1 MKTFFHSLA
10 RITYDHYKW
19 IVILSTI
26 LTAISSV
33 YVVRLVKNIETDI
46 AALIPENYKSVQTL
60 KEIEAVVG
68 GVGSMI
74 VLLECD
80 DFDALK
86 RFADALAAELQ
97 NDTYREHV
105 NFVSFKKDVQFY
117 KDHALL
123 YMDIED
129 LEEILI
135 RIEDRIAQEK
145 LKLSPLFIQL
155 DDDADDA
162 PLDFSDIE
170 AKYKSENG
178 DDTYFTNPDKSIV
191 ALEVEAAGTVSNIGF
206 TKAMHRTLRDAVGR
220 VGPGAYHSDLQVR
233 YGGTYKNKIDEFD
246 VIMKDVRSTLIY
258 GVVGVFLILTIYF
271 RQPLAVFFIATPLA
285 MGLMWAFAITYWVIG
300 NLNTMTAFLFVILFG
315 LGIDFGIHMFARYLE
330 DRIGRVDVRSAIDTM
345 LIQTGQ
351 AIFTAALTTSMAF
364 FSLTITDFKGFSE
377 FGFIVGTGILMSLVA
392 MTTVL
397 PAFIVLADE
406 KLGLVRARPVWG
418 HGDLHT
424 ARGRFPRAK
433 TVLAIGV
440 IVTIYFAY
448 NLRHI
453 QFEYDFTNLRSN
465 LPSSADVKRKI
476 RTISPF
482 NKLSQSPS
490 LVLARDK
497 AQLDD
502 IVTAVEAK
510 IADEDPTPTIDTV
523 RTLWSFLPKDQDD
536 KMELIGELRDLTD
549 GPSADLIKGEQRER
563 LNELRNLLDVELLTI
578 DDLPKMILRKFSTI
592 DGSRAHFAFIYP
604 DVQLRD
610 GKNAM
615 AFAEDAQE
623 IQTAKGDV
631 VYSSS
636 ASMVFS
642 DMLQL
647 MLRDSPTAIGVTLTV
662 VFLIVIADFRGL
674 RPALMV
680 MFPLICGAV
689 WMCGVMYLFKMKLNF
704 YNMVAL
710 PTIIGM
716 GIDNGVH
723 LYHRYR
729 EEGPGSLRLVLRS
742 TGGAMFASMLTT
754 MVGFFGLR
762 MATHPGLNS
771 IGVLALIGLVTC
783 FVAAVVVLPAI
794 LQALE
799 QHEEKDSR
807 NEGAGE
813 GYSEPQAAAAA
824 E

>member
-1 MKTFFHSLA
+1 MNALFHHLA
-10 RITYDHYKW
+10 RITYRHYKW

-26 LTAISSV
+26 LTAISAV
-33 YVVRLVKNIETDI
+33 YVIKLVKNIETDI
-46 AALIPENYKSVQTL
+46 AALIPENYKSVRTL
-60 KEIEAVVG
+60 KEIESVVG

-74 VLLECD
+74 ILLECD
-80 DFDALK
+80 DFDASR
-86 RFADALAAELQ
+86 RFADALADELQ
-97 NDTYREHV
+97 KGVYGDYV
-105 NFVSFKKDVQFY
+105 NFVSYKKDVDFY
-117 KDHALL
+117 KQHALL

-155 DDDADDA
+155 DDDAGDE
-162 PLDFSDIE
+162 PLDFTDIE
-170 AKYKSENG
+170 EKYQGENG
-178 DDTYFTNPDKSIV
+178 DDTYFTNPDLTIV

-206 TKAMHRTLRDAVGR
+206 TKAMHRTLQDVVAK
-220 VGPGAYHSDLQVR
+220 VGPADYHPEMRVR

-246 VIMKDVRSTLIY
+246 VIMQDVRSTLIY
-258 GVVGVFLILTIYF
+258 GVIGVFLILTVYF

-330 DRIGRVDVRSAIDTM
+330 DRIARMDVRASIDTM

-397 PAFIVLADE
+397 PAFLVLADE
-406 KLGLVRARPVWG
+406 KLGLVRMRPVWG
-418 HGDLHT
+418 HKNLQ
-424 ARGRFPRAK
+424 AKKGRFPRAK
-433 TVLAIGV
+433 TVLAVGV
-440 IVTIYFAY
+440 LLTAYLAY

-465 LPSSADVKRKI
+465 LPASADVKRKI
-476 RTISPF
+476 GTISPF

-490 LVLARDK
+490 LVLAKDK
-497 AQLDD
+497 DQLDR
-502 IVTAVEAK
+502 IVAAVETK
-510 IADEDPTPTIDTV
+510 IEKEDPTPTIDTV
-523 RTLWSFLPKDQDD
+523 RTLWSFLPSDQDD
-536 KMELIGELRDLTD
+536 KMELIEEIGDLVN
-549 GPSADLIKGEQRER
+549 GSSADLIKGEQRER
-563 LNELRNLLDVELLTI
+563 LDELRELLDVEPLGV
-578 DDLPKMILRKFSTI
+578 DDLPKMVLRKFSTI

-615 AFAEDAQE
+615 AFADDVQE
-623 IQTAKGDV
+623 IEVAEGEV

-636 ASMVFS
+636 ASIVFS
-642 DMLQL
+642 DMLRL

-662 VFLIVIADFRGL
+662 VFLIVVTDFRGL

-689 WMCGVMYLFKMKLNF
+689 WMCGMMYFFNMKLNF

-729 EEGPGSLRLVLRS
+729 EEGHGSLRLVIRS
-742 TGGAMFASMLTT
+742 TGGAMFVSMLTT
-754 MVGFFGLR
+754 MVGFLGLR
-762 MATHPGLNS
+762 LATHPGLNS

-783 FVAAVVVLPAI
+783 FVAAVIVLPAI

-799 QHEEKDSR
+799 DRDLADRDGEEAEGFADS
-807 NEGAGE
+807 
-813 GYSEPQAAAAA
+813 PTAAIA

>member
-1 MKTFFHSLA
+1 MNALFHHLA
-10 RITYDHYKW
+10 RITYRHYKW

-26 LTAISSV
+26 LTAISAV
-33 YVVRLVKNIETDI
+33 YVIKLVKNIETDI
-46 AALIPENYKSVQTL
+46 AALIPENYKSVRTL
-60 KEIEAVVG
+60 KEIESVVG

-74 VLLECD
+74 ILLECD
-80 DFDALK
+80 DFDASR
-86 RFADALAAELQ
+86 RFADALADELQ
-97 NDTYREHV
+97 KGVYGDYV
-105 NFVSFKKDVQFY
+105 NFVSYKKDVDFY
-117 KDHALL
+117 KQHALL

-155 DDDADDA
+155 DDDAGDE
-162 PLDFSDIE
+162 PLDFTDIE
-170 AKYKSENG
+170 EKYQGENG
-178 DDTYFTNPDKSIV
+178 DDTYFTNPDMTIV

-206 TKAMHRTLRDAVGR
+206 TKAMHRTLQDAVAK
-220 VGPGAYHSDLQVR
+220 VGPADYHPEMRVR

-246 VIMKDVRSTLIY
+246 VIMQDVRSTLIY
-258 GVVGVFLILTIYF
+258 GVIGVFLILTVYF

-330 DRIGRVDVRSAIDTM
+330 DRIARMDVRASIDTM

-397 PAFIVLADE
+397 PAFLVLADE
-406 KLGLVRARPVWG
+406 KLGLVRMRPVWG
-418 HGDLHT
+418 HKNLQ
-424 ARGRFPRAK
+424 AKKGRFPRAK
-433 TVLAIGV
+433 TVLAVGV
-440 IVTIYFAY
+440 LLTAYLAY

-465 LPSSADVKRKI
+465 LPASADVKRKI
-476 RTISPF
+476 GTISPF

-490 LVLARDK
+490 LVLAKDK
-497 AQLDD
+497 DQLDR
-502 IVTAVEAK
+502 IVAAVETK
-510 IADEDPTPTIDTV
+510 IEKEDPTPTIDTV
-523 RTLWSFLPKDQDD
+523 RTLWSFLPSDQDD
-536 KMELIGELRDLTD
+536 KMELIEEIGDLVN
-549 GPSADLIKGEQRER
+549 GSSADLIKGEQRER
-563 LNELRNLLDVELLTI
+563 LDELRELLDVEPLGV
-578 DDLPKMILRKFSTI
+578 DDLPKMVLRKFSTI

-615 AFAEDAQE
+615 SFADDVQE
-623 IQTAKGDV
+623 IEVAEGEV

-636 ASMVFS
+636 ASIVFS
-642 DMLQL
+642 DMLRL

-662 VFLIVIADFRGL
+662 VFLIVVTDFRGL

-689 WMCGVMYLFKMKLNF
+689 WMCGMMYLFNMKLNF

-729 EEGPGSLRLVLRS
+729 EEGHGSLRLVIRS
-742 TGGAMFASMLTT
+742 TGGAMFVSMLTT
-754 MVGFFGLR
+754 MVGFLGLR
-762 MATHPGLNS
+762 LATHPGLNS

-783 FVAAVVVLPAI
+783 FVAAVIVLPAI

-799 QHEEKDSR
+799 DRDLADRDGEEAEGFADS
-807 NEGAGE
+807 
-813 GYSEPQAAAAA
+813 PTAAIA

>member
-1 MKTFFHSLA
+1 MDTFFHRLA
-10 RITYDHYKW
+10 RATYDHYKW
-19 IVILSTI
+19 IVVLSTV
-26 LTAISSV
+26 LTAISAV
-33 YVVRLVKNIETDI
+33 YVVKLVKNIETDI

-60 KEIEAVVG
+60 KEIESVVG

-74 VLLECD
+74 ILLEGD
-80 DFDALK
+80 DFNASK
-86 RFADALAAELQ
+86 RFADALAAEL
-97 NDTYREHV
+97 
-105 NFVSFKKDVQFY
+105 KKDVYADHVKFVSY
-117 KDHALL
+117 KKDVEFFKDNAML

-129 LEEILI
+129 LEEILV
-135 RIEDRIAQEK
+135 RIEDRVAQEK

-155 DDDADDA
+155 DDDADDE

-206 TKAMHRTLRDAVGR
+206 TKAMHRTLQDAVGR
-220 VGPGAYHSDLQVR
+220 VGPRDYNPDMRVR

-246 VIMKDVRSTLIY
+246 VIMKDVKSTLIY
-258 GVVGVFLILTIYF
+258 GVVGVFLILTVYF

-315 LGIDFGIHMFARYLE
+315 LGIDFGIHMVARYLE
-330 DRIGRVDVRSAIDTM
+330 DRIAHSDVRSSIDTM

-351 AIFTAALTTSMAF
+351 AVFTAALTTSMAF

-418 HGDLHT
+418 HRNLQAT
-424 ARGRFPRAK
+424 RGRFPRAK

-440 IVTIYFAY
+440 IVTAYFAY

-465 LPSSADVKRKI
+465 LPASAEVKRKI
-476 RTISPF
+476 GTISPF

-497 AQLDD
+497 EQLDE
-502 IVTAVEAK
+502 IVSAVEVK
-510 IADEDPTPTIDTV
+510 IAEEDPTPTIDTV
-523 RTLWSFLPKDQDD
+523 RTLWSFLPKDQED
-536 KMELIGELRDLTD
+536 KMDLIEEIRELTS

-563 LNELRNLLDVELLTI
+563 LDELRGLLDVQPLGV
-578 DDLPKMILRKFSTI
+578 DDLPKMILRKFSAI

-615 AFAEDAQE
+615 SFAEDAQE
-623 IQTAKGDV
+623 IETSKGEV

-636 ASMVFS
+636 ASIVFS
-642 DMLQL
+642 DMLRL
-647 MLRDSPTAIGVTLTV
+647 MLRDSPTAVGVTLTV
-662 VFLIVIADFRGL
+662 VFLIVVADFRGL

-689 WMCGVMYLFKMKLNF
+689 WMCGIMYLFDMKLNF

-729 EEGPGSLRLVLRS
+729 EEGPGSLTLVLRS

-754 MVGFFGLR
+754 MVGFLGLR

-771 IGVLALIGLVTC
+771 IGVLALIGLATS

-799 QHEEKDSR
+799 QRDS
-807 NEGAGE
+807 NQAGE
-813 GYSEPQAAAAA
+813 RTEEG
-824 E
+824 

>member
-1 MKTFFHSLA
+1 MEAFFHKLA
-10 RITYDHYKW
+10 RVTYNHYKW
-19 IVILSTI
+19 IVVLSTI
-26 LTAISSV
+26 LTAISAV
-33 YVVRLVKNIETDI
+33 FVVELVKNIETDI
-46 AALIPENYKSVQTL
+46 AALIPEDYKSVQTL
-60 KEIEAVVG
+60 KEIESVVG

-74 VLLECD
+74 ILLECD
-80 DFDALK
+80 DFEASK

-97 NDTYREHV
+97 KDTYADHV
-105 NFVSFKKDVQFY
+105 NFVSYKKDVEFY
-117 KDHALL
+117 KNNALL

-129 LEEILI
+129 LEEILV
-135 RIEDRIAQEK
+135 RIEDRITQEK

-155 DDDADDA
+155 DDDEDDE
-162 PLDFSDIE
+162 PLDFDDIE
-170 AKYKSENG
+170 AKYRSENG
-178 DDTYFTNPDKSIV
+178 DGSYFTNPEKTIV

-206 TKAMHRTLRDAVGR
+206 TKEMHQILQDAVGK
-220 VGPGAYHSDLQVR
+220 VGPRDYHPDMEVR
-233 YGGTYKNKIDEFD
+233 YGGTYKNKIDEYD
-246 VIMKDVRSTLIY
+246 VIMKDVKSTLIY
-258 GVVGVFLILTIYF
+258 GVVGVFLILTVYF

-330 DRIGRVDVRSAIDTM
+330 DRMANLDVRASIDTM
-345 LIQTGQ
+345 LIKTGQ
-351 AIFTAALTTSMAF
+351 AVFTAALTTSMAF

-397 PAFIVLADE
+397 PAFLVLADE
-406 KLGLVRARPVWG
+406 KLGLIRPRPVWG
-418 HGDLHT
+418 HRNLKKTNGH
-424 ARGRFPRAK
+424 FPRAK
-433 TVLAIGV
+433 TVLAIGM
-440 IVTIYFAY
+440 IATAYFAY

-465 LPSSADVKRKI
+465 LPASADVKRKI
-476 RTISPF
+476 GTISPF
-482 NKLSQSPS
+482 NQLSQSPS

-497 AQLDD
+497 EQLDE
-502 IVTAVEAK
+502 ILTAVEGK
-510 IADEDPTPTIDTV
+510 IAEDDPTPTIDTV

-536 KMELIGELRDLTD
+536 KLGLISEIRDLT
-549 GPSADLIKGEQRER
+549 GGSGADLIKGEQKKR
-563 LNELRNLLDVELLTI
+563 LDELRDLLDVERLGV
-578 DDLPKMILRKFSTI
+578 DNLPKMIIRKFSTI

-615 AFAEDAQE
+615 AFADDAQE
-623 IQTAKGDV
+623 IKTAKGEV

-636 ASMVFS
+636 ASIVFS
-642 DMLQL
+642 DMLRL
-647 MLRDSPTAIGVTLTV
+647 MLRDSPTAIGVTLSV
-662 VFLIVIADFRGL
+662 VFLIVLIDFRGL

-680 MFPLICGAV
+680 MFPLVCGAI
-689 WMCGVMYLFKMKLNF
+689 WMCGSMYLFDMKLNF

-729 EEGPGSLRLVLRS
+729 EEGPGSMGLVIRS
-742 TGGAMFASMLTT
+742 TGGSMFVSMLTT

-783 FVAAVVVLPAI
+783 FVAAIVVLPAI
-794 LQALE
+794 LHVLE
-799 QHEEKDSR
+799 ERDGSR
-807 NEGAGE
+807 T
-813 GYSEPQAAAAA
+813 PQAAIGG
-824 E
+824 

>member
-1 MKTFFHSLA
+1 MNALFHHLA
-10 RITYDHYKW
+10 RITYRHYKW

-26 LTAISSV
+26 LTAISAV
-33 YVVRLVKNIETDI
+33 YVIKLVKNIETDI
-46 AALIPENYKSVQTL
+46 AALIPENYKSVRTL
-60 KEIEAVVG
+60 KEIESVVG

-74 VLLECD
+74 ILLECD
-80 DFDALK
+80 DFDASR
-86 RFADALAAELQ
+86 RFADALADELQ
-97 NDTYREHV
+97 KGAYGDHV
-105 NFVSFKKDVQFY
+105 NFVSYKKDVDFY
-117 KDHALL
+117 KQHALL

-155 DDDADDA
+155 DDDAGDE
-162 PLDFSDIE
+162 PLDFTDIE
-170 AKYKSENG
+170 EKYQGENG
-178 DDTYFTNPDKSIV
+178 DDTYFTNPDMTIV

-206 TKAMHRTLRDAVGR
+206 TKAMHRTLQDAVAK
-220 VGPGAYHSDLQVR
+220 VGPADYHPEMRVR

-246 VIMKDVRSTLIY
+246 VIMQDVRSTLIY
-258 GVVGVFLILTIYF
+258 GVIGVFLILTVYF

-330 DRIGRVDVRSAIDTM
+330 DRIARMDVRASIDTM
-345 LIQTGQ
+345 LVQTGQ

-397 PAFIVLADE
+397 PAFLVLADE
-406 KLGLVRARPVWG
+406 KLGLVRMRPVWG
-418 HGDLHT
+418 HKNLQ
-424 ARGRFPRAK
+424 AKKGRFPRAK
-433 TVLAIGV
+433 TVLAVGV
-440 IVTIYFAY
+440 LLTAYLAY

-465 LPSSADVKRKI
+465 LPASADVKRKI
-476 RTISPF
+476 GTISPF

-490 LVLARDK
+490 LVLAKDK
-497 AQLDD
+497 DQLDR
-502 IVTAVEAK
+502 IVAAVETK
-510 IADEDPTPTIDTV
+510 IEKEDPTPTIDTV
-523 RTLWSFLPKDQDD
+523 RTLWSFLPSDQDD
-536 KMELIGELRDLTD
+536 KMELIEEIGDLVN
-549 GPSADLIKGEQRER
+549 GSSADLIKGEQRER
-563 LNELRNLLDVELLTI
+563 LDELRELLDVEPLGV
-578 DDLPKMILRKFSTI
+578 DDLPKMVLRKFSTI

-615 AFAEDAQE
+615 SFADDVQEIEFAEGE
-623 IQTAKGDV
+623 V

-636 ASMVFS
+636 ASIVFS
-642 DMLQL
+642 DMLRL

-662 VFLIVIADFRGL
+662 VFLIVVTDFRGL

-689 WMCGVMYLFKMKLNF
+689 WMCGTMYLFNMKLNF

-729 EEGPGSLRLVLRS
+729 EEGHGSLRLVIRS
-742 TGGAMFASMLTT
+742 TGGAMFVSMLTT
-754 MVGFFGLR
+754 MVGFLGLR
-762 MATHPGLNS
+762 LATHPGLNS

-783 FVAAVVVLPAI
+783 FVAAVIVLPAI

-799 QHEEKDSR
+799 DRDLADRDGEEAEGFADS
-807 NEGAGE
+807 
-813 GYSEPQAAAAA
+813 PTAAIA